1 MDYRMGGAIHG
12 QGIPNPERK
21 KPFVCKQCK
30 GPWMMEHRISIKEN
44 FQVLMGQELPDID
57 GVSFV
62 IYECLACGYYNET
75 PLAYTGTDAI
85 AKLNEALGKV
95 IKDANVR
102 RSGGCK
108 CSK

>member
-1 MDYRMGGAIHG
+1 
-12 QGIPNPERK
+12 
-21 KPFVCKQCK
+21 
-30 GPWMMEHRISIKEN
+30 
-44 FQVLMGQELPDID
+44 MGQELPDIN

-62 IYECLACGYYNET
+62 FYECVACGHYNET

-85 AKLNEALGKV
+85 AKLNAELTKV

-108 CSK
+108 CPGK